1 MLTSAKFTVRG
12 STVLITGAGM
22 GMGRLYALRA
32 AREGA
37 ATVVLWDVN
46 SSAMNDVG
54 REVRAH
60 GANVVEQQVDL
71 TELSA
76 IEAAAAT
83 LREEHGIAAPD
94 VLINNAGIVKDGPFW
109 EHDSERHTRMVM
121 NVNAM
126 APMYV
131 TAEFL
136 PAMMARG
143 TEQHILNI
151 ASAAGTL
158 ANPNMSVYAA
168 SKWAVIGWSDS
179 LRLELERTGSP
190 VRVTTF
196 CPSYISTGMFEG
208 VKGPL
213 LTPIMTPDVA
223 VDRAWRAMLAGQPM
237 RLTPWTAKL
246 AMGLRGALPT
256 RTWDVVAGNVFKVYN
271 SMDHFTG
278 RQTADKSQ
286 QKSQQPAVS
295 SHKVTGTAPQS
306 GEQS

>member
-1 MLTSAKFTVRG
+1 MPISAKFLLRG
-12 STVLITGAGM
+12 ATVLVTGAGM

-37 ATVVLWDVN
+37 STLILWDLNIGAINAV
-46 SSAMNDVG
+46 AD
-54 REVRAH
+54 EVRAL
-60 GANVVEQQVDL
+60 GAKAVEQQVDL
-71 TELSA
+71 SELAAIQSAVTE
-76 IEAAAAT
+76 
-83 LREEHGIAAPD
+83 LREEHGITAPD
-94 VLINNAGIVKDGPFW
+94 LLINNAGIVKDGPFW

-136 PAMMARG
+136 PAMMRRG
-143 TEQHILNI
+143 TEAHILNI

-168 SKWAVIGWSDS
+168 SKWSVIGWSDS
-179 LRLELERTGSP
+179 LRLELDRSDSP
-190 VRVTTF
+190 IRVTTF

-213 LTPIMTPDVA
+213 LTPIMTPEVA
-223 VDRAWRAMLAGQPM
+223 VDRAWRAMLAGQPI

-246 AMGLRGALPT
+246 AMAMRGALPT
-256 RTWDVVAGNVFKVYN
+256 RAWDAVAGNVFKVYN

-278 RQTADKSQ
+278 RPVDTQAKTET
-286 QKSQQPAVS
+286 QKTKQ
-295 SHKVTGTAPQS
+295 
-306 GEQS
+306 

>member
-1 MLTSAKFTVRG
+1 MPISAKFSLRG
-12 STVLITGAGM
+12 ASVLVTGAGM

-37 ATVVLWDVN
+37 STLILWDLNMGAINAV
-46 SSAMNDVG
+46 AD
-54 REVRAH
+54 EVRTL
-60 GANVVEQQVDL
+60 GAKAVEQQVDL
-71 TELSA
+71 SELAA
-76 IEAAAAT
+76 IQSAAT
-83 LREEHGIAAPD
+83 ALREEHGITAPEL
-94 VLINNAGIVKDGPFW
+94 LINNAGIVEGGPFW

-136 PAMMARG
+136 PAMMRRG
-143 TEQHILNI
+143 TEAHILNI

-168 SKWAVIGWSDS
+168 SKWSVIGWSDS
-179 LRLELERTGSP
+179 LRLELDRSDSP
-190 VRVTTF
+190 IRVTTF
-196 CPSYISTGMFEG
+196 CPSYISTGMFDG

-213 LTPIMTPDVA
+213 LTPIMTPEVA
-223 VDRAWRAMLAGQPM
+223 VDRAWRAMLAGQPI

-246 AMGLRGALPT
+246 AMALRGALPT
-256 RTWDVVAGNVFKVYN
+256 RAWDAVAGNVFKVYN

-278 RQTADKSQ
+278 RPVDTQAKTET
-286 QKSQQPAVS
+286 QKTKQ
-295 SHKVTGTAPQS
+295 
-306 GEQS
+306 

>member
-1 MLTSAKFTVRG
+1 MPISAKFSLRG
-12 STVLITGAGM
+12 ASVLVTGAGM

-37 ATVVLWDVN
+37 STLILWDLNMGAINAV
-46 SSAMNDVG
+46 AD
-54 REVRAH
+54 EVRAL
-60 GANVVEQQVDL
+60 GAKAVEQQVDL
-71 TELSA
+71 SELAA
-76 IEAAAAT
+76 IQSAAT
-83 LREEHGIAAPD
+83 ALREEHGITAPEL
-94 VLINNAGIVKDGPFW
+94 LINNAGIVEGGPFW

-136 PAMMARG
+136 PAMMRRG
-143 TEQHILNI
+143 TEAHILNI

-168 SKWAVIGWSDS
+168 SKWSVIGWSDS
-179 LRLELERTGSP
+179 LRLELDRSDSP
-190 VRVTTF
+190 IRVTTF
-196 CPSYISTGMFEG
+196 CPSYISTGMFDG

-213 LTPIMTPDVA
+213 LTPIMTPEVA
-223 VDRAWRAMLAGQPM
+223 VDRAWRAMLAGQPI

-246 AMGLRGALPT
+246 AMALRGALPT
-256 RTWDVVAGNVFKVYN
+256 RAWDAVAGNVFKVYN

-278 RQTADKSQ
+278 RPVDTQAKTET
-286 QKSQQPAVS
+286 QKTKQ
-295 SHKVTGTAPQS
+295 
-306 GEQS
+306 